1 MLPLKTPDGPL
12 NSGWPPGSIR
22 RESVETMPNGRDP
35 KDPGTP
41 GKRGGNKHLRSVPP
55 KLPDQVLRVR
65 QLRQL
70 FTTNYLAL
78 LNEPGVLD
86 NMRRVLST
94 ASDGK
99 EIGSMLNALLRALVP
114 PEDTLT
120 TAVAITLNTDVPRP
134 PVDVTPRD

>member
-1 MLPLKTPDGPL
+1 MLPFKPPDGPHT
-12 NSGWPPGSIR
+12 PGPAPGPIR
-22 RESVETMPNGRDP
+22 RELREMAKEP
-35 KDPGTP
+35 KDPGTI
-41 GKRGGNKHLRSVPP
+41 GKRGGTKHLRSVPP
-55 KLPDQVLRVR
+55 RMPDQVLRVR

-78 LNEPGVLD
+78 LNEPIVLD
-86 NMRRVLST
+86 NMRHVLST
-94 ASDGK
+94 AKDGK

>member
-1 MLPLKTPDGPL
+1 MAK
-12 NSGWPPGSIR
+12 
-22 RESVETMPNGRDP
+22 EP
-35 KDPGTP
+35 KDPGTI
-41 GKRGGNKHLRSVPP
+41 GKRGGTKHLRSVPP
-55 KLPDQVLRVR
+55 RMPDQVLRVR

-86 NMRRVLST
+86 NMRHVLST
-94 ASDGK
+94 AKDGK

>member
-1 MLPLKTPDGPL
+1 MAK
-12 NSGWPPGSIR
+12 
-22 RESVETMPNGRDP
+22 EP
-35 KDPGTP
+35 KDPGTI
-41 GKRGGNKHLRSVPP
+41 GKRGGTKHLRSVPP
-55 KLPDQVLRVR
+55 RLSPDQVLRVR

-70 FTTNYLAL
+70 FTTNYLGL
-78 LNEPGVLD
+78 LNEPGVLE

>member
-1 MLPLKTPDGPL
+1 MLPSEPPDGPYT
-12 NSGWPPGSIR
+12 PGPAPGPIR
-22 RESVETMPNGRDP
+22 RESPEMAKE
-35 KDPGTP
+35 KDPGTI
-41 GKRGGNKHLRSVPP
+41 GKRGGTKHLRSVPP
-55 KLPDQVLRVR
+55 RFSPDQVLKVR

-70 FTTNYLAL
+70 FTTNYLAM
-78 LNEPGVLD
+78 LNSPEVLE
-86 NMRRVLST
+86 NMKSVLAT
-94 ASDGK
+94 ARDGK

>member
-1 MLPLKTPDGPL
+1 MLPFKSPDGPHV
-12 NSGWPPGSIR
+12 SGRPPGSIR
-22 RESVETMPNGRDP
+22 RESRDMAKGREP
-35 KDPGTP
+35 KDPGTI
-41 GKRGGNKHLRSVPP
+41 GKHGGTKHLRSVPP